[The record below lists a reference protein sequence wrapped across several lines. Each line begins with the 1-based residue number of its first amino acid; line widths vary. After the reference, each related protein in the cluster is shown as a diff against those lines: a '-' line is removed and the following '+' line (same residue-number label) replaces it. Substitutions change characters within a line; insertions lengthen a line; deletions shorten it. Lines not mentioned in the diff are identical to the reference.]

1 MQERKRKKK
10 IRLYKIKLFKILT
23 RPVRAPSQILK
34 FDKDSNN

>member
-10 IRLYKIKLFKILT
+10 SGYIKSSYSKLT